1 MSNHSQVS
9 KDVPAAG
16 SLVEVRRG
24 GITESRHSGHIAVL
38 DGDGRLI
45 ASIGSPELVTY
56 LRSSSK
62 PQQAIPLITS
72 AAADHF
78 DFNEREI
85 AIACGSHNA
94 DVEHLETVRSML
106 RKIGLNESYLKCG
119 PHEPYSPEAAE
130 GLRIAGL
137 KPEAIHNNC
146 SGKHAGMLAVARKI
160 GSPVETYDEADNPV
174 QLMMAREIARF
185 SDIPEAD
192 LAVGIDGCGIPCFG
206 VPVYSM
212 ALMYARLI
220 NPPLDWDEKTRD
232 ACRRIV
238 HAMTAYPEMIGGR
251 TASQDTALMR
261 MLGNPFIAKAGA
273 EGVFTGA
280 CLPCNRWP
288 RGLAIALKIDDGD
301 PGRRARRP
309 AVTELLRQLEVIS
322 DRQAEEFWPYGNNPI
337 LNNRGDLVGE
347 ARASFQ
353 LEWVNQQ

>member
-1 MSNHSQVS
+1 
-9 KDVPAAG
+9 
-16 SLVEVRRG
+16 VRRG
-24 GITESRHSGHIAVL
+24 GITESRHSGHIAIL

-45 ASIGSPELVTY
+45 ASIGSTGLVTY

-72 AAADHF
+72 GAADHF

-85 AIACGSHNA
+85 AIACGSHNG

-146 SGKHAGMLAVARKI
+146 SGKHAGMLAVARKL
-160 GSPVETYDEADNPV
+160 GAPVETYHQADNPV

-185 SDIPEAD
+185 SGIPEQE
-192 LAVGIDGCGIPCFG
+192 LAIGIDGCGIPCFG
-206 VPVYSM
+206 VTVFSM

-220 NPPLDWDEKTRD
+220 NPPTEWDERTRI

-238 HAMTAYPEMIGGR
+238 QAMTAYPEMIGGR

-261 MLGNPFIAKAGA
+261 ELGNSFIAKAGA

-280 CLPCNRWP
+280 GLPGKRWP

-309 AVTELLRQLEVIS
+309 VVTELLRQLEIIS
-322 DRQAEEFWPYGNNPI
+322 GRQAREFGPYGNNPI

-347 ARASFQ
+347 VRASFQ